1 MAFSKTSKL
10 KPRHTDLMQ
19 YVIFYINV
27 AFEFSIFFPNQP
39 PWFESTDMKKPIISG
54 QILHSENG
62 NFRYFSK
69 CIIREARL
77 QLVLISHVYLYM
89 ECSIHLVWTYA
100 FILKKNSHIELW
112 KIEHKCWTWEKNWK
126 CNNIKSKKYKS
137 ISFFICTSFS
147 EYLVKD
153 VKKRRL
159 SKPKSLFPLCG
170 RHENRGKELVLADI
184 VILTQ
189 LIYGK
194 LQRWN

>member
-1 MAFSKTSKL
+1 MYIYIWNVPYTLSE
-10 KPRHTDLMQ
+10 LMLL
-19 YVIFYINV
+19 Y
-27 AFEFSIFFPNQP
+27 
-39 PWFESTDMKKPIISG
+39 WKKS
-54 QILHSENG
+54 
-62 NFRYFSK
+62 
-69 CIIREARL
+69 
-77 QLVLISHVYLYM
+77 
-89 ECSIHLVWTYA
+89 
-100 FILKKNSHIELW
+100 SHIELW

-194 LQRWN
+194 LQDEIKEKKSGKNQFCLGNCLILSPFNCSN

>member
-100 FILKKNSHIELW
+100 FILKKKAAILNGE
-112 KIEHKCWTWEKNWK
+112 
-126 CNNIKSKKYKS
+126 
-137 ISFFICTSFS
+137 
-147 EYLVKD
+147 
-153 VKKRRL
+153 RL
-159 SKPKSLFPLCG
+159 SINVGLGRKTESAITLKVKNTKVFHFLFVP
-170 RHENRGKELVLADI
+170 HFQNI
-184 VILTQ
+184 
-189 LIYGK
+189 
-194 LQRWN
+194 W